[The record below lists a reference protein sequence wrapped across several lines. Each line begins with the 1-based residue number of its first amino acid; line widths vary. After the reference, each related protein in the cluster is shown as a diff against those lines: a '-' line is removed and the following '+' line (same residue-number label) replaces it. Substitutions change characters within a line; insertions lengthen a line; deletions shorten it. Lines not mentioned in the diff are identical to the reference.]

1 MVSIQGSEL
10 VFRNMHSLDPDYT
23 IFLLLYTYYETAY
36 LIGRAAVTWDKIEND
51 YSTTF

>member
-1 MVSIQGSEL
+1 MKWFSLCFKHNLLSTFL
-10 VFRNMHSLDPDYT
+10 HKFRQQKR
-23 IFLLLYTYYETAY
+23 LLYTYYETAY